1 MASLQDHIQQVSD
14 PATQRA
20 LAAVLSAVLTDS
32 TALAAAIAGITAQ
45 LDADARITDT
55 DYAANNDPTLTLME

>member
-1 MASLQDHIQQVSD
+1 MASLQDYTQQVSD

-20 LAAVLSAVLTDS
+20 LDVVLSTILTDL

-45 LDADARITDT
+45 LDADVGVTDT
-55 DYAANNDPTLTLME
+55 DYAANNNPTLTLTE